1 MRTMKL
7 LLPGLLIAAA
17 LLAQEPPRSGS
28 SARMEGKSS
37 SKDTQID
44 ISAPGDDAKKHPDSE
59 DVTSTSEF
67 RPFNPHKAAK
77 NVEVGDYYFSQ
88 KNFKAAISRYQ
99 EALEWKPNDAIAT
112 YRLAVAFEKDG
123 DAKDAAQ
130 NYQAY
135 LKILPEGPY
144 AKDSRKAL
152 ERLTAGAKP

>member
-1 MRTMKL
+1 MRMMKL
-7 LLPGLLIAAA
+7 LLPGLLIATA

-44 ISAPGDDAKKHPDSE
+44 LSAPGDDAKKHPDSE
-59 DVTSTSEF
+59 DVTSISEF
-67 RPFNPHKAAK
+67 KQFNPHKAAK

-88 KNFKAAISRYQ
+88 KNYKAAISRYQ

-130 NYQAY
+130 NYQSY
-135 LKILPEGPY
+135 LKILPQGPF

-152 ERLTAGAKP
+152 ERLNVTNP